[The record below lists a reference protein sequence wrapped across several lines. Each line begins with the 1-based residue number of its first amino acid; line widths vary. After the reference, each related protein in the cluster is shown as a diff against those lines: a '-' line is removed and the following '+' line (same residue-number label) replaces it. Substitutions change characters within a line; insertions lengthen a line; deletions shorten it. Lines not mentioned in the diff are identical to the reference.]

1 MPIQYV
7 WVCSASIPAGAKAY
21 TKVSASC
28 VEDPVRGAETAI
40 QRVYPILIDTVLV
53 PSIPSGA
60 PDYVVRVEKEGVNG
74 IIRPVADSV
83 PASILNKLLSATG
96 KVPDA
101 FVQQGMPVSIYVAP
115 MEKIYLSVVTLADY
129 TGTSPLAVSFQ
140 VVAEKG

>member
-7 WVCSASIPAGAKAY
+7 WVCSAVLKAGAKAY
-21 TKVSASC
+21 TKVPVSC

-40 QRVYPILIDTVLV
+40 QRVYPIMIDTVVV

-60 PDYVVRVEKEGVNG
+60 PDYIVRVEKEGVDG
-74 IIRPVADSV
+74 IIRPLADSV

-101 FVQQGMPVSIYVAP
+101 FMEYGEPVSIYVAP
-115 MEKIYLSVVTLADY
+115 MEKVYLFVVTLADY
-129 TGTSPLAVSFQ
+129 TGTTDVTYTFQ

>member
-7 WVCSASIPAGAKAY
+7 WVCSAVLKAGTKAY
-21 TKVSASC
+21 TETPVSC

-40 QRVYPILIDTVLV
+40 QRVYPIVIDTVVV

-60 PDYVVRVEKEGVNG
+60 PDYIVRVKKEGIDG
-74 IIRPVADSV
+74 IIRPLADSV
-83 PASILNKLLSATG
+83 PASILNRLLSATG

-101 FVQQGMPVSIYVAP
+101 FMQLGEPVSIYVAP
-115 MEKIYLSVVTLADY
+115 MEKVYLFLVNLADA
-129 TGTSPLAVSFQ
+129 GTSDVTISFQ